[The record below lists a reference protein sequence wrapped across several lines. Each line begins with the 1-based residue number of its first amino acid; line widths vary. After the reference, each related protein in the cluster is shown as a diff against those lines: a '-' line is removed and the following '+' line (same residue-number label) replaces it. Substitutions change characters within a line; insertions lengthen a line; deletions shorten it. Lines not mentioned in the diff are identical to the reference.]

1 MCPLVPALPGLSEL
15 ALYLI
20 DAGPKEPE
28 LEDKEPKAS
37 YTTRRKVFTGT
48 QAGVTMGVVLT
59 IQSIP
64 SSML

>member
-48 QAGVTMGVVLT
+48 QAGVTMGVV
-59 IQSIP
+59 
-64 SSML
+64 